1 MSDILDSN
9 NWNTPTRREK
19 IPGAGGVLAMGILS
33 IVFCMGFL
41 GPIMGIITLATSGKK
56 VYMYHEDPD
65 RYDESSFKQLKAGRI
80 CGVIGLSLTGLV
92 LIIVLVVVGANS

>member
-1 MSDILDSN
+1 MSDIIDSN
-9 NWNTPTRREK
+9 NWNTTGRREK

-33 IVFCMGFL
+33 IVFSMGFL

-56 VYMYHEDPD
+56 VYMYHEDPE

-80 CGVIGLSLTGLV
+80 CGIIGLSLTGFA
-92 LIIVLVVVGANS
+92 LIIVLMVVAANS